1 MPGPV
6 ELPLGFGRE
15 AFGTDPAGYHR
26 ARPAYP
32 AATWLAL
39 RQCAGLA
46 AGTDVLEIGAGTG
59 LATGPLLAHEPARL
73 LAIEPDARL
82 ASYLVETLPDP
93 RLKILQQPFELV
105 ALGDASFDLAVSATA
120 FHWLD
125 AIPALNKIRMALRPG
140 GAVALVWNVFGD
152 PQRHDEFHEATI
164 QLFADHAISP
174 SAGGNMQVP
183 HALQSDARRD
193 DFLVAG
199 LIPDEPEYI
208 AWTLSLDAEGIRGL
222 YASFSNVTVLPH
234 DERGPLLDAL
244 AETAAVRFGG
254 QVERNMVTAIHIAR
268 RGID

>member
-1 MPGPV
+1 MPGPA

-39 RQCAGLA
+39 RQRAGLA
-46 AGTDVLEIGAGTG
+46 AGIDVLEIGAGTG

-82 ASYLVETLPDP
+82 AAYLAETQADS
-93 RLKILQQPFELV
+93 RLKILQQPFETAV
-105 ALGDASFDLAVSATA
+105 LGDVSFDLAVSATA

-125 AIPALNKIRMALRPG
+125 AVPALSKVRLALRPS

-152 PQRHDEFHEATI
+152 PQRHDAFHEATTR
-164 QLFADHAISP
+164 LFADHAISP
-174 SAGGNMQVP
+174 SAGSNVKVP
-183 HALQSDARRD
+183 HALQSNARRD
-193 DFLVAG
+193 DFLAAG

-208 AWTLSLDAEGIRGL
+208 AWTLILDAEGIREL
-222 YASFSNVTVLPH
+222 YASFSNVTVLPD
-234 DERGPLLDAL
+234 DERRRLLDAL
-244 AETAAVRFGG
+244 AETAAAQFGG
-254 QVERNMVTAIHIAR
+254 RVERNMVTAIHIAR
-268 RGID
+268 RVA